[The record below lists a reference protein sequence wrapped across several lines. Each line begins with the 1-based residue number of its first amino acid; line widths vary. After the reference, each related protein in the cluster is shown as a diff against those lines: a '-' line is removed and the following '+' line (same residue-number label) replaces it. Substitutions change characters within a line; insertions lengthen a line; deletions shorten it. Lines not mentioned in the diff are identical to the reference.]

1 MTLVAPRI
9 VNSISCVKRFDH
21 ESHFAWQ
28 AQYLVRLED
37 DTCCSAH
44 CKLRFMCKEV

>member
-1 MTLVAPRI
+1 MLVYHFQLLKF
-9 VNSISCVKRFDH
+9 ISCVKRFDH

-28 AQYLVRLED
+28 ALYLVRLED

-44 CKLRFMCKEV
+44 SKLRFMCEEV